1 MTKSYLKVNNE
12 VIALTAEDAPK
23 DGAPEDPKNKTGKQS
38 KTGKSRS
45 PSTKKPETPVKSPK
59 GGKAKKNVKEE
70 TPNAPGFYLSV
81 LKMH

>member
-1 MTKSYLKVNNE
+1 M
-12 VIALTAEDAPK
+12 IALSAEDGPK
-23 DGAPEDPKNKTGKQS
+23 DGAADDPKNKTGKQS

-70 TPNAPGFYLSV
+70 APSAPGFYSSI
-81 LKMH
+81 LKCI